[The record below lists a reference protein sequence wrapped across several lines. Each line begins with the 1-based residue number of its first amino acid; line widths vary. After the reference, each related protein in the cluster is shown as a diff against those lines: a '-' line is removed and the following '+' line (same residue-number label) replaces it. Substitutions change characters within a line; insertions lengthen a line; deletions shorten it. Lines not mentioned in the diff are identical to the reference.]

1 MLARIA
7 QRLEPARKLAIC
19 GAWFFIA
26 VSLAH
31 VLWVIAT
38 KWDDPAGTFK
48 LYHVGSHNAFGLTY
62 SGTLGLLTAIG
73 QAGLVTAA
81 AVASVLAAG
90 RMLRYRRLGHVFLV
104 GWSALWAADLILLAA
119 IDHEWVTAAKAA
131 LLSALLCCTTGRAFM
146 GWSPKSFQTKPPEP
160 PATGPDRDTEFDHI
174 LRAGV
179 GLPKPKSP
187 APPPAAVE
195 PPPPTPRSVVARRL
209 KAIWS
214 RIVTLVKRIAG
225 SQRLSRTLTAVR
237 RGIAAILCRLSTIL
251 GGLASRLRP
260 EAESTSR

>member
-31 VLWVIAT
+31 VLWVIGA
-38 KWDDPAGTFK
+38 KWGDPAGTFK

-62 SGTLGLLTAIG
+62 TGTLGLLTAIG

-81 AVASVLAAG
+81 AVASVLAG
-90 RMLRYRRLGHVFLV
+90 HRMLRYRRLGHVLLV

-119 IDHEWVTAAKAA
+119 IDNEWVTAAQAV

-146 GWSPKSFQTKPPEP
+146 GWSPKCCQTKPLEP
-160 PATGPDRDTEFDHI
+160 PASGPGGDAEFDLI

-179 GLPKPKSP
+179 GLPKPP
-187 APPPAAVE
+187 APPPAAE
-195 PPPPTPRSVVARRL
+195 KPPPPTLRGVLARTLTESR
-209 KAIWS
+209 S
-214 RIVTLVKRIAG
+214 RIVTLVKRI
-225 SQRLSRTLTAVR
+225 TAQTNTH
-237 RGIAAILCRLSTIL
+237 G
-251 GGLASRLRP
+251 RP
-260 EAESTSR
+260 R

>member
-31 VLWVIAT
+31 VLWVIAV
-38 KWDDPAGTFK
+38 KWGDPAGTFK

-62 SGTLGLLTAIG
+62 TGTLGLLTAIG

-81 AVASVLAAG
+81 AVSSVLAG
-90 RMLRYRRLGHVFLV
+90 HQMLRYRRLGHVLLV

-119 IDHEWVTAAKAA
+119 IDNEWVTAAQAV

-146 GWSPKSFQTKPPEP
+146 GWSPKVCQTKPLEP
-160 PATGPDRDTEFDHI
+160 PAVGPGGDTEFDHI

-179 GLPKPKSP
+179 GPLNSS
-187 APPPAAVE
+187 APPPAAE
-195 PPPPTPRSVVARRL
+195 KPPPPTLRGVLAL
-209 KAIWS
+209 TLTAIRS

-225 SQRLSRTLTAVR
+225 SQRLRQTLTAVR
-237 RGIAAILCRLSTIL
+237 GESSSS
-251 GGLASRLRP
+251 SRNL
-260 EAESTSR
+260 

>member
-31 VLWVIAT
+31 VLWVIGA
-38 KWDDPAGTFK
+38 KWGDPAGTFK

-62 SGTLGLLTAIG
+62 TGTLGLLIAIG

-81 AVASVLAAG
+81 AVASVLATG

-119 IDHEWVTAAKAA
+119 IDHEWVTAAQAA

-146 GWSPKSFQTKPPEP
+146 GWSPKVCQSRPPEP
-160 PATGPDRDTEFDHI
+160 PAAGPGRDAEFDHI

-179 GLPKPKSP
+179 GLPKPP
-187 APPPAAVE
+187 APPPGADE
-195 PPPPTPRSVVARRL
+195 PLPPTPRGVLARTL
-209 KAIWS
+209 MEIWS

-225 SQRLSRTLTAVR
+225 SQWLRQSLTTLR
-237 RGIAAILCRLSTIL
+237 RGVAAFLCRLSTIL
-251 GGLASRLRP
+251 AGLASRVRVK
-260 EAESTSR
+260 

>member
-26 VSLAH
+26 VSLTH
-31 VLWVIAT
+31 VLWVIAV
-38 KWDDPAGTFK
+38 KWGDPAGTFK
-48 LYHVGSHNAFGLTY
+48 LYHVGSYNAFGLTY

-81 AVASVLAAG
+81 AVASVLAG
-90 RMLRYRRLGHVFLV
+90 RRMLRYRRLGHVFLV

-119 IDHEWVTAAKAA
+119 IDHDWVTAAQAA

-146 GWSPKSFQTKPPEP
+146 GWSPRCYQTKPQEP
-160 PATGPDRDTEFDHI
+160 TAAGPDRDVRFDRI

-179 GLPKPKSP
+179 GLPE
-187 APPPAAVE
+187 PPPPVAEE
-195 PPPPTPRSVVARRL
+195 PPPPTL
-209 KAIWS
+209 
-214 RIVTLVKRIAG
+214 
-225 SQRLSRTLTAVR
+225 
-237 RGIAAILCRLSTIL
+237 RGV
-251 GGLASRLRP
+251 LASRLTEIRRG
-260 EAESTSR
+260 SSRW

>member
-48 LYHVGSHNAFGLTY
+48 LYQVGSHNAFGLTY
-62 SGTLGLLTAIG
+62 TGTLGLLTAIG

-119 IDHEWVTAAKAA
+119 IDPEWVTAAQAA

-146 GWSPKSFQTKPPEP
+146 GWSPKCCQAKPPEP
-160 PATGPDRDTEFDHI
+160 PAAGPDRNTEFDHI

-179 GLPKPKSP
+179 ELLKAP
-187 APPPAAVE
+187 APPPAAGE
-195 PPPPTPRSVVARRL
+195 PPPPTTRSVVARRL
-209 KAIWS
+209 TAIGS

-225 SQRLSRTLTAVR
+225 SQRLRKSLAAVR
-237 RGIAAILCRLSTIL
+237 RGIAVFLCRLSTIL

-260 EAESTSR
+260 TAESTSR